1 MSSPP
6 EVVPPEEEEWK
17 EVDDMPVSATK
28 YSDKDPFWK
37 DLDSLTY
44 NREKNEWRNAEDEL
58 VPNITA
64 FLYNAK

>member
-1 MSSPP
+1 MSSSP

-37 DLDSLTY
+37 KLDDLTY
-44 NREKNEWRNAEDEL
+44 NKDMNEWRDAKGRPVNNITTFLSNAE
-58 VPNITA
+58 
-64 FLYNAK
+64 